1 MGFFLFRSCLQ
12 IFDLMRVGRG
22 EIHVGVGVNIGNAKL
37 QRADLKALRLLSQ
50 IVRTTDK
57 LWPSER

>member
-1 MGFFLFRSCLQ
+1 MY
-12 IFDLMRVGRG
+12 
-22 EIHVGVGVNIGNAKL
+22 GVGVNIGNAKL